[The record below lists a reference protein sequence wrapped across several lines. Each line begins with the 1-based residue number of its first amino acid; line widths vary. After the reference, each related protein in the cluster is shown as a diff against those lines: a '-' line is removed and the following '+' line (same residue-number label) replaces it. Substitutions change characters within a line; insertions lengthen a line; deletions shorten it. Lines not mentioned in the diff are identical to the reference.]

1 MKFMITDYNLN
12 YYSWTVG
19 FIFYFLFWQVY
30 ISYFIIFIILCYE
43 QRDVHESFFFYV
55 MESLKK
61 SPIVNNLLKL
71 QYSKDVIYRTA
82 I

>member
-1 MKFMITDYNLN
+1 MNREMFM
-12 YYSWTVG
+12 S
-19 FIFYFLFWQVY
+19 LF
-30 ISYFIIFIILCYE
+30 
-43 QRDVHESFFFYV
+43 FFFYV